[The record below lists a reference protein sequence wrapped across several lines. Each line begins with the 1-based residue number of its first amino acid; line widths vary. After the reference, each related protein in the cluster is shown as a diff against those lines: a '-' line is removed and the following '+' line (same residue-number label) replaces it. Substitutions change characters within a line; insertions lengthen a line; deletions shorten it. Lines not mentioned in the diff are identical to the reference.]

1 MSNIYSE
8 NILHYYKNPKNKG
21 KLENPTLE
29 FSENNPLCGDH
40 LEMQA
45 ILDENDKIV
54 DIKWD
59 GQGCAISQASAS
71 ILTQMVKLEGMDLDD
86 IRKFDKDDLLEQLGI
101 SLSPNR
107 LKCALLSISTLKSG
121 VITYLG
127 IRESG
132 DILVKSDNESKK

>member
-21 KLENPTLE
+21 KLDNPTLE

-40 LEMQA
+40 LEMQVN
-45 ILDENDKIV
+45 LDENDKII

-71 ILTQMVKLEGMDLDD
+71 ILTQMVKLEGMNLDD
-86 IRKFDKDDLLEQLGI
+86 VRKFDKDVLLEEIGI
-101 SLSPNR
+101 NLSPNR
-107 LKCALLSISTLKSG
+107 IKCALLSISTLKSG
-121 VITYLG
+121 VITYIG
-127 IRESG
+127 MRESG
-132 DILVKSDNESKK
+132 DIMVKSEKGKD